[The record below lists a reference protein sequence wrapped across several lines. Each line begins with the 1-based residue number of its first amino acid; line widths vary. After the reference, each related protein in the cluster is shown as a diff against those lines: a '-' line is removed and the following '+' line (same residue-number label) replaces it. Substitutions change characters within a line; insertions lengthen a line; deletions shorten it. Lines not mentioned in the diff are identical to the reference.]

1 MHQRI
6 LKRKKSKRGQ
16 NKLIKAEK
24 TCIEIKVSNNL
35 IFFTILVLA
44 LFRPGLFFGF
54 LVIRVNAFEVIQLFR
69 ERGAP
74 KSQPGLNGAYV
85 LSVMALS

>member
-1 MHQRI
+1 M
-6 LKRKKSKRGQ
+6 
-16 NKLIKAEK
+16 
-24 TCIEIKVSNNL
+24 
-35 IFFTILVLA
+35 LVLA

-54 LVIRVNAFEVIQLFR
+54 LVISVNAFEVIQLFR

-74 KSQPGLNGAYV
+74 KSHPGLNGVNV